1 MFLNVTDVKKSYGEG
16 DSLVQVLKGASF
28 DLEKGK
34 ICTILGPSGSGK
46 STLLNIIGGLE
57 TIDSG
62 IIIIDNINLSNASP
76 KELSSF
82 RRSHLGFIFQFYN
95 LVPNLTVMENVEVC
109 EYLTKNPLN
118 KENLF
123 KTLGLWDH
131 RNKLPKHLSG
141 GQQQR
146 TAIARALIKNP
157 KLLLCDEPTGA
168 LDYKTSK
175 EILQLLEDVNK
186 IYGTTIIIVTHNDA
200 IKYMSH
206 KVIKVKDGSI
216 ESVSE
221 NSNIL
226 PASQIE
232 W

>member
-1 MFLNVTDVKKSYGEG
+1 MFLNITDIKKSYGQG
-16 DSLVQVLKGASF
+16 DSLIQILKGTSF
-28 DLEKGK
+28 NLEKGK

-62 IIIIDNINLSNASP
+62 SIIIDNIDLSNASS
-76 KELSSF
+76 KELSTF

-95 LVPNLTVMENVEVC
+95 LIPNLTVIENVEVC
-109 EYLTKNPLN
+109 EYLTQSPLD
-118 KENLF
+118 KENLL

-131 RNKLPKHLSG
+131 KDKLPKHLSG

-168 LDYKTSK
+168 LDYTTSK

-200 IKYMSH
+200 IKNMSH
-206 KVIKVKDGSI
+206 KVIKVKDGQI
-216 ESVSE
+216 EDTFE
-221 NSNIL
+221 NSNII